1 MEFVELTEGEFE
13 GLKLRCGCENFL
25 QSVEMYRRYR
35 GMKREV
41 YLVGVKDDKGKLLVA
56 GLLMAQLWHF
66 GKKIF
71 RAAGGWLMDYDGE
84 NWQEILQAMT
94 EGVREF
100 CRQKDGVM
108 LQISPNIVSQARDI
122 DNKVIEGEDNRA
134 VKAELEKLGYKY
146 LGEYEQA
153 KWQYVLDLGDKTPDE
168 LLMSFR
174 VGHRQWI
181 RRAEREGMRVRE
193 LELDEL
199 DTMKR
204 IAAAA
209 GERQGYK
216 DPEIEYYRLMKEYF
230 GDKVRYVVAEA
241 PVAAVEARGF
251 EVKNEKNGYVPV
263 ATAMFVRDKHE
274 LIYLYSGSLAEYQ
287 QLAGSHYIQWLAI
300 LGAMDE
306 GYKRYNFYGV
316 KPVAGNGV
324 YHFKRGFKGHVRE
337 LLGTFVLPIG
347 WLGKLY
353 VAHLKPREFGEVK

>member
-13 GLKLRCGCENFL
+13 KVQFAGECENFL

-35 GMKREV
+35 GMGREV
-41 YLVGVKDDKGKLLVA
+41 YLVGVKNVKGKVLAA
-56 GLLMAQLWHF
+56 GLLWAQPWHF
-66 GKKIF
+66 GRKIF
-71 RAAGGWLMDYDGE
+71 RAAGGWLMDYRGKE
-84 NWQEILQAMT
+84 WQEILKVLT
-94 EGVREF
+94 EGAREF
-100 CRQKDGVM
+100 CGQRKGIM

-122 DNKVIEGEDNRA
+122 DSQVIEGEDNRV

-146 LGEYEQA
+146 LGEYGQA
-153 KWQYVLDLGDKTPDE
+153 KWQYALNLGDKTPEE

-209 GERQGYK
+209 GERQGYQ
-216 DPEIEYYRLMKEYF
+216 DPTVEYYRSMKKYF
-230 GDKVRYVVAEA
+230 GDKVKYAVAEA

-251 EVKNEKNGYVPV
+251 EVKNEKDGYVPV
-263 ATAMFVRDKHE
+263 ATAMFVRDKYE

-287 QLAGSHYIQWLAI
+287 QLAGPHYIQWLAI
-300 LGAMDE
+300 LGAMEE

-324 YHFKRGFKGHVRE
+324 YHFKRGFKGYVRE

-347 WLGKLY
+347 WLGKIY
-353 VAHLKPREFGEVK
+353 VARLKLQEFGEVK